1 MLRIAARGAC
11 RLLLGLCLSG
21 SATVAWPAEEGMA
34 LRRAEETVVELPVT
48 LHLRNGELVER
59 QMVLTRFK
67 PAGAGPFPVA
77 IVNHGRSSNRSTPNR
92 QRMPSMSNY
101 LLRKGFVVLVP
112 TRIGYG
118 DSAMLEAS
126 LDPESSGPCAQRDY
140 LGALRPAV
148 EQIAATQA
156 YAATLDYADA
166 RRVLVVGQSVGGI
179 ATVAYAATR
188 PEHLLGYVNF
198 AGGAGGDPILRPGRP
213 CQPERLS
220 AAYAQYGRETR
231 QPGLWIYTR
240 NDQFFGPRVST
251 AWHRAFIA
259 GGAAAQLLL
268 LPAFN
273 EDGHR
278 LMVEGDFIWHALLD
292 DFLAQLG
299 LAPATP

>member
-1 MLRIAARGAC
+1 MRRSAC
-11 RLLLGLCLSG
+11 RLLLGLLLG
-21 SATVAWPAEEGMA
+21 GGAAVAWSAVEGT
-34 LRRAEETVVELPVT
+34 RPNQAEETVVELPVT
-48 LHLRNGELVER
+48 LHLRNERIVER
-59 QMVLTRFK
+59 KMVLTRFK
-67 PAGAGPFPVA
+67 PAGPGPFPVA

-101 LLRKGFVVLVP
+101 LLKKGFVVLVP
-112 TRIGYG
+112 TRVGYG
-118 DSAMLEAS
+118 DSAMLES
-126 LDPESSGPCAQRDY
+126 TLDPENSGPCTQRDY

-179 ATVAYAATR
+179 ATVAYAATQ
-188 PEHLLGYVNF
+188 PTHLLGYVNF

-213 CQPERLS
+213 CQPELLS
-220 AAYAQYGRETR
+220 AAFAQFGRDTR

-240 NDQFFGPRVST
+240 NDQFFGPSVST
-251 AWHRAFIA
+251 AWHQAFIA

-278 LMVEGDFIWHALLD
+278 LMAEGGFIWQALLD

-299 LAPATP
+299 LATKP